1 MCLRSCVAFSR
12 LRGGV
17 RRDVGAAY
25 DPYVP
30 APTGFD
36 ASRFPDRS
44 GEGPQFQYGASMFS
58 PAPHGADGSR
68 FPDRSGEGVNFQYG
82 QGM

>member
-1 MCLRSCVAFSR
+1 M
-12 LRGGV
+12 
-17 RRDVGAAY
+17 GAAY

>member
-1 MCLRSCVAFSR
+1 MLEMSSFK
-12 LRGGV
+12 
-17 RRDVGAAY
+17 DHWDMGAAY